1 VGENLEDERTSRRP
15 GPRLWWAV
23 ASGVFVA
30 AAILL
35 LIVFARSR
43 SGVRALSGSDGLEI
57 PPVGGFVAANLADGR
72 PVFVLHHEDGTVG
85 VVDAFSTH
93 VPFGIGKL
101 VGWCPSSR
109 TFDDPFH
116 GARWDEYG
124 DYVLGPAPTGLVTY
138 QISFIPG
145 DHNQVHVDGPISPH
159 PRGFLT
165 QPFQP
170 AGPFCKST
178 SRMVLPDVL
187 RDASS
192 SPADVV
198 AAAPG
203 EWMAVRAT
211 LLATAGQQAR
221 LCAVIADGAC
231 VDAATVSGVDVTGLV
246 SALRGPGTTVT
257 VEGPWIAQ
265 VRAGALVHLT
275 RVPRAP

>member
-1 VGENLEDERTSRRP
+1 VGENLEDERTSRGP

-43 SGVRALSGSDGLEI
+43 SGVRAMSGSDVLEV
-57 PPVGGFVAANLADGR
+57 PPVGGVVATNLGDGR

-138 QISFIPG
+138 QVSFIPG
-145 DHNQVHVDGPISPH
+145 DHNQLHVDGPIPSL
-159 PRGFLT
+159 PRGSLT
-165 QPFQP
+165 RPFQP
-170 AGPFCKST
+170 AGPFCQST
-178 SRMVLPDVL
+178 TRMVLPDVL

-221 LCAVIADGAC
+221 LCAAVADGAC